1 MTPSTAESESAQVL
15 RDWHCSDAPD
25 HYCDATLV
33 WPAEPDLIEHAA
45 LRYRNEL
52 TLGVVIAGPRSAPLP
67 PTLPAAVL
75 IEDDEPSS
83 LSAAV
88 HSARDLLG
96 AAGYRVTRLALV
108 CRPARARLS
117 RAVGSAAWPGVEVRP
132 SSPESLVA
140 ERTGQPSLSEADI
153 PELVATHRELLAEMD
168 SGAAEVVPVPTEVSK
183 AFAALQARGY
193 GVGSPAA

>member
-1 MTPSTAESESAQVL
+1 MTPGTAQSRAAQVL
-15 RDWHCSDAPD
+15 RDWHCSDAPER
-25 HYCDATLV
+25 YCDATLV

-52 TLGVVIAGPRSAPLP
+52 TLAVVIAGPRSAPLP
-67 PTLPAAVL
+67 PTLPVAVL

-88 HSARDLLG
+88 RSARDLLG
-96 AAGYRVTRLALV
+96 ASGYRVTRLALV

-132 SSPESLVA
+132 SPTDSLMTA
-140 ERTGQPSLSEADI
+140 RSAQSSRSEADVQ
-153 PELVATHRELLAEMD
+153 ELVAAHRELLAEMD
-168 SGAAEVVPVPTEVSK
+168 SGAAEDVPVPAEVSR

-193 GVGSPAA
+193 GAGSPTA